1 MQLQLVASPPPPVK
15 KAKVAPQR
23 KGNVDKQTKTLAE
36 LSHESAAKL
45 LKIKRTLEEIQ
56 IERKWKE
63 IRREQRKSANA
74 AAPKCSSAQL
84 DANRRNI
91 APHNAARR
99 DPANFGTDGLDLSNA
114 HGIVTKLAMAKRMYD
129 LANII
134 LAISDDGTNREI
146 VKFNNLTLLG
156 EAFQIAKVKSKA
168 YPTYVKKFLRNT
180 YTHGTDADGKPST
193 LKKDRVYVT
202 LSPKG
207 KGYEHTEELWYSLY
221 HPELTHERILSGDLP
236 ELFFT

>member
-1 MQLQLVASPPPPVK
+1 MWKPISTS
-15 KAKVAPQR
+15 AP
-23 KGNVDKQTKTLAE
+23 T
-36 LSHESAAKL
+36 
-45 LKIKRTLEEIQ
+45 
-56 IERKWKE
+56 
-63 IRREQRKSANA
+63 
-74 AAPKCSSAQL
+74 CSSAQL
-84 DANRRNI
+84 EALRRNI
-91 APHNAARR
+91 GPHNAARR
-99 DPANFGTDGLDLSNA
+99 DPANFGTDGFGISNA
-114 HGIVTKLAMAKRMYD
+114 HGIVTKLAMAKRIFD

-156 EAFQIAKVKSKA
+156 EAFQIAKVKSVK
-168 YPTYVKKFLRNT
+168 YPTYVKTFLRNT

-207 KGYEHTEELWYSLY
+207 KGGFGSNYHTEELWYSLY

-236 ELFFT
+236 EFFLE